1 MPIHGVSDARILPR
15 LGIIRLGVKLE
26 RAGKTPIP
34 RATDYFVVP
43 HEIEQY
49 VGEQPRELAIMFPSD
64 DMEQIARQYLRCY
77 GQTHGLVCWG
87 DGQKSRWK
95 VDVRTGAMA
104 DRDTRDWEW
113 RDGVCAHEEC
123 PEYGARCRPVMNL
136 MFMMPEVPGLGVW
149 QLNTSSFYSIR
160 EINSTIALIRGFT
173 RTQDMPEGRIA
184 YIPLT
189 LAIGPL
195 EVSPPGTGKKTI
207 HILHLKTGVKLADV
221 IRRSLLPPAQVV
233 MPEPVVEEAPED
245 LTTPEVVALEEG
257 KEEQERAPPPEE
269 DLFGLEQERQE
280 EWQKVRKLMAG
291 CRMNE
296 KTARS
301 FFAQVCDVSVPL
313 EKLASETAPSTLTV
327 HHLSQFRERLEKSR
341 MDL

>member
-15 LGIIRLGVKLE
+15 LGTIRLGVKLE
-26 RAGKTPIP
+26 RPGKTPIS

-43 HEIEQY
+43 HEIQQY

-64 DMEQIARQYLRCY
+64 DM
-77 GQTHGLVCWG
+77 
-87 DGQKSRWK
+87 
-95 VDVRTGAMA
+95 
-104 DRDTRDWEW
+104 DR
-113 RDGVCAHEEC
+113 
-123 PEYGARCRPVMNL
+123 
-136 MFMMPEVPGLGVW
+136 
-149 QLNTSSFYSIR
+149 
-160 EINSTIALIRGFT
+160 INSTIALIRGFT
-173 RTQDMPEGRIA
+173 RTQDLPQGRIA

-195 EVSPPGTGKKTI
+195 EVSPPGTGRKTI

-221 IRRSLLPPAQVV
+221 IRRSLLPPGQVV

-257 KEEQERAPPPEE
+257 KEEQERGPPPEE

-280 EWQKVRKLMAG
+280 WQKVRKLMAD

-296 KTARS
+296 KTGWFPNWARLLS
-301 FFAQVCDVSVPL
+301 YLLWPL
-313 EKLASETAPSTLTV
+313 NAGGPLGTPARQGWCHISNRTLEGCAG
-327 HHLSQFRERLEKSR
+327 L
-341 MDL
+341 